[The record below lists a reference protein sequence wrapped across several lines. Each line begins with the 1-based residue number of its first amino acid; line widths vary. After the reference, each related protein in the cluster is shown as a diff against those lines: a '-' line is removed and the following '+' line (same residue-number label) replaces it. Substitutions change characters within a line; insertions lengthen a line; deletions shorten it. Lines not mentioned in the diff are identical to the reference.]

1 MICSD
6 TNVWIDFSAIGKL
19 EYPFRLAFEYL
30 IYQDTF
36 DLELQQPETLQKD
49 LLKYGVKVTEF
60 TIEEFFLAAEIN
72 SKYPPLSSFD
82 SAALAIAKCRNIPLL
97 TGDKA
102 LRKAAVL
109 KMLN

>member
-36 DLELQQPETLQKD
+36 DLELQQPETLQPELPIK
-49 LLKYGVKVTEF
+49 L
-60 TIEEFFLAAEIN
+60 
-72 SKYPPLSSFD
+72 
-82 SAALAIAKCRNIPLL
+82 
-97 TGDKA
+97 
-102 LRKAAVL
+102 
-109 KMLN
+109 